1 MSEFEVPFKID
12 RNDRLSLTDQIVE
25 GVRQAIDS
33 GCYRPGDFVPGIRP
47 LAQALG
53 VSDIVTRRALCRL
66 GEEGLLVPR
75 RGFGN
80 VVADRREHQ
89 WRGRVLYV
97 PSGHNENYVY
107 NVIGDVLRERLFRLG
122 YQFVQ
127 VPAWASADGEGVV
140 QLACALRQR
149 YDAVVTATPPLKAS
163 RLLQASGNRVVEICG
178 RDVASGL
185 ATVEIRF
192 DHQAGTEEFVRH
204 CRSAGIRKVI
214 SVFCG
219 RSRRFGSMT
228 SALRCA
234 GVQVS
239 EWTIDPHDAKR
250 GVVETVCRRTL
261 GLFET
266 WLSRKRGVLPDLF
279 YFTDDHV
286 ATAALQALMHHVV
299 RIPEDV
305 RVVTWENVGLGPVF
319 HRSLT
324 RFSFDPVA
332 SGHKVAEVVEALL
345 LRNEALKGCV
355 LAPDYVRGETFA

>member
-1 MSEFEVPFKID
+1 
-12 RNDRLSLTDQIVE
+12 
-25 GVRQAIDS
+25 
-33 GCYRPGDFVPGIRP
+33 
-47 LAQALG
+47 
-53 VSDIVTRRALCRL
+53 
-66 GEEGLLVPR
+66 
-75 RGFGN
+75 
-80 VVADRREHQ
+80 
-89 WRGRVLYV
+89 
-97 PSGHNENYVY
+97 
-107 NVIGDVLRERLFRLG
+107 
-122 YQFVQ
+122 
-127 VPAWASADGEGVV
+127 
-140 QLACALRQR
+140 
-149 YDAVVTATPPLKAS
+149 
-163 RLLQASGNRVVEICG
+163 
-178 RDVASGL
+178 
-185 ATVEIRF
+185 
-192 DHQAGTEEFVRH
+192 
-204 CRSAGIRKVI
+204 
-214 SVFCG
+214 
-219 RSRRFGSMT
+219 MT